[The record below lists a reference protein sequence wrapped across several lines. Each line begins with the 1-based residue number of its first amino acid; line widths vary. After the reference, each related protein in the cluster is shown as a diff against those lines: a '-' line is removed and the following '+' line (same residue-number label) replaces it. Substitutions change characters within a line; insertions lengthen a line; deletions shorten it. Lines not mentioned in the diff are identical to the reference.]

1 MPYTIDRRNKTDAPS
16 FHQLYRPIQ
25 GAMTGMPPL
34 EARGHRP
41 LKMTFDDQLKSLVF
55 FHLEEHTSS
64 QHLLQVLEEDD
75 FARDVIAPK
84 NGIKKSSFS
93 EAVNSRGL
101 EQLAHIYQNLQSEAV
116 DVLPKEHDELGDLIG
131 IDGSLID
138 ACLSMH
144 WADYRKGSKKAKVHL
159 GFDLNHSIPRKIF
172 LSDGKGAERPFV
184 SMILSPGQTGVMDR
198 GYQAHDRFDQ
208 WQEEGKHFVC
218 RIKASTKK
226 KRIKDNDINPDSNIF
241 YDAIA
246 LLGTPGVNQTEK
258 PLRLVGFTVDG
269 IKYWVATSRFDLTAE
284 QIAFIYKLRWDI
296 EIFFGWWKRH
306 LRVYH
311 LIARSEYGL
320 MVQIVSGLITYLLL
334 AIYCREQHN
343 EKVSIKRVRELRIKI
358 QNETRITKNGT
369 GGPDLKKTT
378 KCQNVMQEPNRK
390 LLRKNKDFLYIFIDH
405 PHLFNIDFHR
415 APASRL
421 YLRNDLSSIARSIRW
436 TSTKILL

>member
-1 MPYTIDRRNKTDAPS
+1 MISGGYKMPYTIDTLKKANAPS
-16 FHQLYRPIQ
+16 FNQLFVPIDR
-25 GAMTGMPPL
+25 AKIGMPPL
-34 EARGHRP
+34 EARGNRP
-41 LKMTFDDQLKSLVF
+41 LKMTFDDQLKALIF
-55 FHLEEHTSS
+55 FHLEEHTSA
-64 QHLLQVLEEDD
+64 QHLLQVLEGDD
-75 FARDVIAPK
+75 FARNFIAPEE
-84 NGIKKSSFS
+84 GIKKSSFA
-93 EAVNSRGL
+93 EAINNRGL
-101 EQLAHIYQNLQSEAV
+101 EQLAHIYQNLQTQAV
-116 DVLPKEHDELGDLIG
+116 DVLPKEHDELGNLIG

-172 LSDGKGAERPFV
+172 LSDGNGAERPFV

-218 RIKASTKK
+218 RIKASTRK
-226 KRIKDNDINPDSNIF
+226 KRIKDNEINPDSNIF
-241 YDAIA
+241 YDAIVF
-246 LLGTPGVNQTEK
+246 LGTPGVNQTKK
-258 PLRLVGFTVDG
+258 PLRLVGYTVDG
-269 IKYWVATSRFDLTAE
+269 TKYWVATSRYDLTAE

-296 EIFFGWWKRH
+296 EKFFAWWKRH

-358 QNETRITKNGT
+358 QNETRI
-369 GGPDLKKTT
+369 
-378 KCQNVMQEPNRK
+378 
-390 LLRKNKDFLYIFIDH
+390 
-405 PHLFNIDFHR
+405 
-415 APASRL
+415 ASSSTV
-421 YLRNDLSSIARSIRW
+421 SSISENDKISNAYA
-436 TSTKILL
+436 ST